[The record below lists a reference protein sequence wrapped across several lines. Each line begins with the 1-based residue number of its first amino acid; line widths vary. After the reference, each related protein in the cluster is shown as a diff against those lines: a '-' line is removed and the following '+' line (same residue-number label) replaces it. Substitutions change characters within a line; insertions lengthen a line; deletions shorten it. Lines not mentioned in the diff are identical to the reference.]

1 MPAKKRTIQIDADA
15 EITAYF
21 YSHSGSPAKTRGHL
35 VLAHGAGADQSH
47 PFMKRFGDGLAE
59 RGIETTTFN
68 FLYTERKKRAPDPPA
83 VLEKTY
89 RAVVESIG
97 KPCFIGG
104 KSMGGRIASQIAA
117 SGTSVQGLIFLGYP
131 LHPPGKHDQLRV
143 AHWPKITAPLL
154 FVQGEKDAFGS
165 PDEIKAQTKK
175 LKAPFEIFPIAGG
188 DHSLGVGK
196 KLLAASGTTQE
207 KIYDSAMD
215 AIAAFISKNTK

>member
-1 MPAKKRTIQIDADA
+1 MPAKKRTIEIAEDA

-21 YSHSGSPAKTRGHL
+21 YSHEVKTAGRF
-35 VLAHGAGADQSH
+35 VLAHGAGANQSH
-47 PFMKRFGDGLAE
+47 PFMKRFGEGLAA

-89 RAVVESIG
+89 RAVVSEVG
-97 KPCFIGG
+97 APCFIGG

-117 SGTSVQGLIFLGYP
+117 SGTDVQGLIFLGYP
-131 LHPPGKHDQLRV
+131 LHPPGKHEQLRV
-143 AHWPKITAPLL
+143 THWPKITAPLL
-154 FVQGEKDAFGS
+154 FIQGEKDAFGS

-175 LKAPFEIFPIAGG
+175 LNAPFEIFPVAGG

-196 KLLAASGTTQE
+196 KALAAAGLTQE
-207 KIYDSAMD
+207 RIYDSVLD
-215 AIAAFISKNTK
+215 EIAAFISKNTK

>member
-1 MPAKKRTIQIDADA
+1 LATKKRTIEIDADA

-21 YSHSGSPAKTRGHL
+21 YSHDVPTRGRF

-47 PFMKRFGDGLAE
+47 PFMKRFGEGLAA

-83 VLEKTY
+83 VLERTY
-89 RAVVESIG
+89 RAVVAAIG
-97 KPCFIGG
+97 APCFIGG

-117 SGTSVQGLIFLGYP
+117 SGTEVQGLIFLGYP
-131 LHPPGKHDQLRV
+131 LHPPGKPEQLRV

-154 FVQGEKDAFGS
+154 FIQGEKDAFGS

-175 LKAPFEIFPIAGG
+175 LKAPFEMFPIEGG

-196 KLLAASGTTQE
+196 KILAASGTTQE
-207 KIYDSAMD
+207 KIYDMAMD
-215 AIAAFISKNTK
+215 KIASFILENTK

>member
-1 MPAKKRTIQIDADA
+1 MPAKKRTIEIAEDA

-21 YSHSGSPAKTRGHL
+21 YSQAVKTVGRF

-47 PFMKRFGDGLAE
+47 PFMKRFGEGLAA

-83 VLEKTY
+83 LLEKTY
-89 RAVVESIG
+89 RAVVKAVG
-97 KPCFIGG
+97 DKCFIGG

-117 SGTSVQGLIFLGYP
+117 SGTEVQGLIFLGYP
-131 LHPPGKHDQLRV
+131 LHPPGKHEQLRV

-154 FVQGEKDAFGS
+154 FIQGEKDAFGS
-165 PDEIKAQTKK
+165 PDEIKTQARK
-175 LKAPFEIFPIAGG
+175 LKAPFEIFPVAGG

-196 KLLAASGTTQE
+196 KALAAAGLTQE
-207 KIYDSAMD
+207 KIYDSVMD
-215 AIAAFISKNTK
+215 EMARFISENSK

>member
-1 MPAKKRTIQIDADA
+1 MATKKRTIHIDADA

-21 YSHSGSPAKTRGHL
+21 YSHPKPKAHF
-35 VLAHGAGADQSH
+35 VLAHGAGADQTH
-47 PFMKRFGDGLAE
+47 PFMKRFGEGLAE

-83 VLEKTY
+83 VLERTY
-89 RAVVESIG
+89 RAVVNEVG
-97 KPCFIGG
+97 VPCFIGG

-117 SGTSVQGLIFLGYP
+117 AGENVQGLIFLGYP
-131 LHPPGKHDQLRV
+131 LHPPGKPEQLRV

-196 KLLAASGTTQE
+196 KALKEAGTTQE
-207 KIYDSAMD
+207 KIYDIAMD
-215 AIAAFISKNTK
+215 KIASFIFENSK

>member
-1 MPAKKRTIQIDADA
+1 MATKKRTIHIDADA

-21 YSHSGSPAKTRGHL
+21 YSHSTKPKAHF

-47 PFMKRFGDGLAE
+47 PFMKRFGEGLAE
-59 RGIETTTFN
+59 RGIETITFN

-89 RAVVESIG
+89 RAVVNEVG
-97 KPCFIGG
+97 APCFIGG

-117 SGTSVQGLIFLGYP
+117 NGSDVLGLIFLGYP
-131 LHPPGKHDQLRV
+131 LHPPGKPEQLRV

-154 FVQGEKDAFGS
+154 FVQGERDAFGS
-165 PDEIKAQTKK
+165 PTEIKAQTKK
-175 LKAPFEIFPIAGG
+175 LKAPFEIFPISGG

-196 KLLAASGTTQE
+196 KALKEAGTTQE
-207 KIYDSAMD
+207 QIDDGAMD
-215 AIAAFISKNTK
+215 AIARFIEKYR

>member
-21 YSHSGSPAKTRGHL
+21 YSHLGKKVGTF

-47 PFMKRFGDGLAE
+47 PFMKRFGEGLAE
-59 RGIETTTFN
+59 RGIETVTFN
-68 FLYTERKKRAPDPPA
+68 FLYTERKKRAPDSPA

-89 RAVVESIG
+89 RAVVKEVG
-97 KPCFIGG
+97 EPCFIGG

-117 SGTSVQGLIFLGYP
+117 SGTDVQGLIFLGYP
-131 LHPPGKHDQLRV
+131 LHPPGKPEQLRV

-154 FVQGEKDAFGS
+154 FIQGEKDAFGS
-165 PDEIKAQTKK
+165 PDEIKAQTTK

-196 KLLAASGTTQE
+196 KALAAAGLTQE
-207 KIYDSAMD
+207 KIYDSALD
-215 AIAAFISKNTK
+215 EIAAFISKNAK

>member
-1 MPAKKRTIQIDADA
+1 MPAKKRIIEIAEDA

-21 YSHSGSPAKTRGHL
+21 YSHAVPTRGRF

-47 PFMKRFGDGLAE
+47 PFMKLFGEGLAA

-83 VLEKTY
+83 VLENCY
-89 RAVVESIG
+89 RAVVKAVG
-97 KPCFIGG
+97 APCFIGG

-117 SGTSVQGLIFLGYP
+117 AGEKVSGLIFLGYP
-131 LHPPGKHDQLRV
+131 LHPPGKPEQLRV
-143 AHWPKITAPLL
+143 AHWPKISVPLL
-154 FVQGEKDAFGS
+154 FVQGERDAFGS

-196 KLLAASGTTQE
+196 KNLAAAGTTQE
-207 KIYDSAMD
+207 KIYESAMD
-215 AIAAFISKNTK
+215 EIARFIVKTS